1 MQPAIFSVISQ
12 WLVACIDDGAI
23 KLHPL
28 INVVHDMIGA
38 LTQLKIDLG
47 LRSRRLEIEREWI
60 RLTDAPRP
68 GEDLTRR
75 QESQERSQDR
85 GRELRLPFHQII
97 LVAAKRRAGVMIHV
111 VLDERHAIPRNQR
124 DK

>member
-1 MQPAIFSVISQ
+1 MEPAIVSVISQ
-12 WLVACIDDGAI
+12 RLVARVNNCPVE
-23 KLHPL
+23 LHPL
-28 INVVHDMIGA
+28 INVVHNVIGA
-38 LTQLKIDLG
+38 LTELKIDLG

-97 LVAAKRRAGVMIHV
+97 LVAAKRRSGLMIHV
-111 VLDERHAIPRNQR
+111 VLDERHAILRTQR